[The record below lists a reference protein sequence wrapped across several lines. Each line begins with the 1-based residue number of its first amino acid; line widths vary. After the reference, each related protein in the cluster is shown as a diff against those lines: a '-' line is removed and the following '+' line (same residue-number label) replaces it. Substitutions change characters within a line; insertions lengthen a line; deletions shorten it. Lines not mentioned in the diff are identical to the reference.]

1 MFIYFAQHCHTCI
14 LYSSLQTEK
23 KLKKHAQISLRTAAV
38 DENKKPLFYMLPLTL
53 NNY

>member
-14 LYSSLQTEK
+14 AACRLK
-23 KLKKHAQISLRTAAV
+23 KKHAQISLRTAAV